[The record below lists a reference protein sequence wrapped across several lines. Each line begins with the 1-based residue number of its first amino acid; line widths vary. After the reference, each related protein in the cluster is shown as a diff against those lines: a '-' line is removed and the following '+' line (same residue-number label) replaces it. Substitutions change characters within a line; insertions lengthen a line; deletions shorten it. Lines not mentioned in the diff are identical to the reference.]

1 MARGMNK
8 NARRKILEAL
18 ETIHSPF
25 TSAEMGNITGLEPQ
39 RVQGLLRSTEG
50 VEKEHVS
57 RSKGGINGTPSGRV
71 RCQWRVVE

>member
-18 ETIHSPF
+18 QTIHSPF
-25 TSAEMGNITGLEPQ
+25 TSAEMGQVTGLAPH

-50 VEKEHVS
+50 VEKERIS
-57 RSKGGINGTPSGRV
+57 RSKGGINGTPSGRL